1 MDFTTSLRRP
11 SLISRQP
18 DRLVAALRV
27 YGICPRLLSLQ
38 LPYARPASGVWRI
51 LPLVPSL
58 LLLDF
63 SDLAPVQAAMI
74 MTDLR
79 IQQRQRQVLPLL
91 LVPPA
96 AICVQRLITS
106 SGVTGV
112 VISADAAAATIA
124 RWVNAPA
131 RLGPG
136 LVWVE
141 LLAQPLMEK
150 DPHLVPL
157 LAALSHASSMAQAAE
172 WCALSCR
179 KVNYI
184 LATSC
189 RQLGIPIIA
198 WRSPAQCV
206 DVLSNALAS
215 PNPAT
220 QHLLSSGSESQCE
233 GQQKECTY
241 ER

>member
-1 MDFTTSLRRP
+1 MDFTTSPRRP

-38 LPYARPASGVWRI
+38 IPYAHPESGVWGI
-51 LPLVPSL
+51 LPLVPSP
-58 LLLDF
+58 LLLDC
-63 SDLAPVQAAMI
+63 SDL
-74 MTDLR
+74 
-79 IQQRQRQVLPLL
+79 
-91 LVPPA
+91 
-96 AICVQRLITS
+96 
-106 SGVTGV
+106 TGV

-141 LLAQPLMEK
+141 LLAPPLMEK

-179 KVNYI
+179 KVNYV

-189 RQLGIPIIA
+189 RQLGIPIVA
-198 WRSPAQCV
+198 WRSPAQWV
-206 DVLSNALAS
+206 AALSNALAS
-215 PNPAT
+215 PGPT
-220 QHLLSSGSESQCE
+220 IQHLLSSAGESQCE
-233 GQQKECTY
+233 GQHKECTY

>member
-1 MDFTTSLRRP
+1 MAFTTSPRRP

-27 YGICPRLLSLQ
+27 YGICPRVLSLQ
-38 LPYARPASGVWRI
+38 IPYARPKSGIWGI
-51 LPLVPSL
+51 LPLIPSP
-58 LLLDF
+58 LLLDC
-63 SDLAPVQAAMI
+63 SDLAPAEAAMI
-74 MTDLR
+74 LTDLR
-79 IQQRQRQVLPLL
+79 IQQRQRHVLPLL

-96 AICVQRLITS
+96 ATCFQRLIATS
-106 SGVTGV
+106 GLTGV

-124 RWVNAPA
+124 RWVNAPV

-141 LLAQPLMEK
+141 LLVQPLMEK

-157 LAALSHASSMAQAAE
+157 LAALSHASTMAQAAE

-189 RQLGIPIIA
+189 RQLGIPIAA
-198 WRSPAQCV
+198 WRSPAQWV

-215 PNPAT
+215 PGLAT
-220 QHLLSSGSESQCE
+220 QHSL
-233 GQQKECTY
+233 
-241 ER
+241 

>member
-1 MDFTTSLRRP
+1 MDFTTSPRRP
-11 SLISRQP
+11 GLTSRQA
-18 DRLVAALRV
+18 DRLVAALRA
-27 YGICPRLLSLQ
+27 YGIRPSVLSLQ
-38 LPYARPASGVWRI
+38 IPYARPESGIWGI
-51 LPLVPSL
+51 LPLVPSP

-63 SDLAPVQAAMI
+63 SNFAPAEAAMI
-74 MTDLR
+74 LMDLR

-96 AICVQRLITS
+96 AICVQRLIATS
-106 SGVTGV
+106 GLTSV
-112 VISADAAAATIA
+112 VISSDAEAATIA

-141 LLAQPLMEK
+141 LLAQPLREK

-172 WCALSCR
+172 WCALSSR

-189 RQLGIPIIA
+189 RQLGIPIAA
-198 WRSPAQCV
+198 WRSPAQWV

-215 PNPAT
+215 PGPAT
-220 QHLLSSGSESQCE
+220 
-233 GQQKECTY
+233 
-241 ER
+241 